1 MLTTTNANS
10 RNELR
15 ELAFAL
21 KHEPLFRAVNVKHIQ
36 FLSFVVADLERTGP
50 IRFCIL
56 GDGTAAVSTDS
67 GFRENL
73 RSVRRIIELSV
84 MSLVSMLFADDG
96 AINDE
101 PVSLILARKFTDED
115 WHKTSRSAQAKD
127 ELRLR
132 YRPIRHLHSSP
143 QRLIHPSRLTI

>member
-1 MLTTTNANS
+1 MLTTTNANL

-36 FLSFVVADLERTGP
+36 FLSFVVADLERAGP
-50 IRFCIL
+50 IRFCIF
-56 GDGTAAVSTDS
+56 GNGTAAVSADS
-67 GFRENL
+67 GFRESL
-73 RSVRRIIELSV
+73 RSMLRVIELSL
-84 MSLVSMLFADDG
+84 MSLVPMLFADDS

-132 YRPIRHLHSSP
+132 YRPIRHPHSSP
-143 QRLIHPSRLTI
+143 QRLIHPAD